1 MFFTIIVEK
10 ITQLSIF
17 LLTKKRTLFCFENF
31 KIQEVTKI
39 SCAMHCARSSI
50 QKSNTLVHSYSYSL
64 LNSILNAKPCANKFR
79 EIYLFTQ
86 MSTNQSTAL
95 CSLLPTVNSLELPHA
110 PLLSLISRDWQ
121 TRKRKGEILS
131 LGTRYGIGNR
141 NKTQKSLSSSFNIFN
156 NLLPMV

>member
-50 QKSNTLVHSYSYSL
+50 QKSNTLV

>member
-79 EIYLFTQ
+79 EIYLFTLYPNVNK
-86 MSTNQSTAL
+86 SEH
-95 CSLLPTVNSLELPHA
+95 CSVLSA
-110 PLLSLISRDWQ
+110 PNCQ
-121 TRKRKGEILS
+121 
-131 LGTRYGIGNR
+131 
-141 NKTQKSLSSSFNIFN
+141 Q
-156 NLLPMV
+156 P